1 MPRPR
6 YLTLVCLISA
16 LGLLAAPS
24 FAAAAGNL
32 TPNPTQ
38 LDFGTQGLHQGST
51 PSQSVKFSNQTEAD
65 LNVSSVSIVGT
76 DAADFASN
84 NDCSFVMDETSC
96 GVSVA
101 FNPATPGSKS
111 AQIELVDDDGAVIVP
126 LSGTGAAGTLS
137 GSSPSFEPQPYFYGG
152 QERDANISNLS
163 AFAAAGTNATIA
175 GPDAASF
182 SIGFNGCQFVL
193 NPGNNC
199 NVGVNFNPS
208 GAGTFNAQLELSNDG
223 AVNPLVIPLSATA
236 LAGPNAVISPAQ
248 ASFGDVAIGSAP
260 TPRAFTIENAG
271 DYPLQIQQIFV
282 LSGTPQLFPISTDS
296 CSAHV
301 LSPAATCHLSVEFH
315 PNGTGERE
323 GTVFVITNENGPVE
337 TASFSGYGVASPN
350 GAATVAGVAAAGS
363 PLTCTP
369 SGYSDGT
376 AFTYQWQKDGNPF
389 DETGSKVTP
398 TDADVGARFSCRVS
412 ATNPVGS
419 QTVTSAKSAPI
430 APKDLSGL
438 DGSLVDESVCRAVQA
453 PSGIKVG
460 TKTVKLN
467 YGKPVTPSST
477 FVLDAPGLRMTAMIN
492 GKALAHGTGQ
502 VVLTP
507 RSLQSFAN
515 GTYTLRVS
523 AGSRE
528 GSAQIALAPCRLAVR
543 LEGGPSRPA
552 SLVLSAA
559 AGMTSP
565 KVRLPEKLRLHV
577 SADALGTA
585 SIQVAGK
592 PAETFG
598 LSGART
604 SANGITV
611 SLKAHSVQIKHLPL
625 ETGVVS
631 IAFDRGV
638 LAGQSGAVRAT
649 VQLRG
654 DSAASSASAYA
665 TWIGS

>member
-6 YLTLVCLISA
+6 YLTLLCLISS

-24 FAAAAGNL
+24 FATAAGNL

-76 DAADFASN
+76 DATDFASN

-101 FNPATPGSKS
+101 FNPATPGPKS
-111 AQIELVDDDGAVIVP
+111 AQIELVDDNGTVIVP

-163 AFAAAGTNATIA
+163 GFAVAGTSATIA

-199 NVGVNFNPS
+199 NVGVNFNPA

-223 AVNPLVIPLSATA
+223 TVNPLVIPLSATA

-248 ASFGDVAIGSAP
+248 AGFGDVAIGSASA
-260 TPRAFTIENAG
+260 PRAFTIENAG
-271 DYPLQIQQIFV
+271 DYPLQVQQIFV
-282 LSGTPQLFPISTDS
+282 LSGTPQLFPISADS

-301 LSPAATCHLSVEFH
+301 LSPAATCQLSVGFH

-376 AFTYQWQKDGNPF
+376 TFAYQWQKDGNPF
-389 DETGSKVTP
+389 DETGAKVTP

-412 ATNPVGS
+412 ATNQVGS
-419 QTVTSAKSAPI
+419 QTVASPKSAPI
-430 APKDLSGL
+430 APKNLSGL

-453 PSGIKVG
+453 PSGLKVG
-460 TKTVKLN
+460 TKTVKIS

-477 FVLDAPGLRMTAMIN
+477 FVLDAPGLKMTAAID
-492 GKALAHGTGQ
+492 GQALAHGTGH
-502 VVLTP
+502 VALTP

-515 GTYTLRVS
+515 GTHALRVS

-528 GSAQIALAPCRLAVR
+528 GSSQIALAPCRLAVR
-543 LEGGPSRPA
+543 VEGGPSRPA
-552 SLVLSAA
+552 SMVLSAA

-565 KVRLPEKLRLHV
+565 KLRLPGKLRIHV
-577 SADALGTA
+577 SANTLGTA

-604 SANGITV
+604 GANGITV
-611 SLKAHSVQIKHLPL
+611 SLKAHSVEIKHLPS
-625 ETGVVS
+625 EVGVVS
-631 IAFDRGV
+631 IALNDGVMTGRGGV
-638 LAGQSGAVRAT
+638 VKAT
-649 VQLRG
+649 AQLRG
-654 DSAASSASAYA
+654 DSAASNARAHA
-665 TWIGS
+665 VWHR

>member
-1 MPRPR
+1 MSGPRH
-6 YLTLVCLISA
+6 LILACLISA

-24 FAAAAGNL
+24 FAAAAGDL

-38 LDFGTQGLHQGST
+38 LDLGTQGIHQGST
-51 PSQSVKFSNQTEAD
+51 PSQSVKFENLTGAD
-65 LNVSSVSIVGT
+65 LSVSSVSIVGT
-76 DAADFASN
+76 DAANFNSN
-84 NDCSFVMDETSC
+84 NDCSFVMDGTSC

-101 FNPATPGSKS
+101 FNPTTPGPKS
-111 AQIELVDDDGAVIVP
+111 AQIELVDDNGTVIVP
-126 LSGTGAAGTLS
+126 LSGAGATGTLS
-137 GSSPSFEPQPYFYGG
+137 GSSPSFDPQPYFFGG
-152 QERDANISNLS
+152 QERDANISNFS
-163 AFAAAGTNATIA
+163 AFAVASTNATIA
-175 GPDAASF
+175 GPDATSF

-208 GAGTFNAQLELSNDG
+208 GAGTYNAKLELSNDG
-223 AVNPLVIPLSATA
+223 TVNPLVIPLSATA

-248 ASFGDVAIGSAP
+248 ARFGDVAIGSASAP
-260 TPRAFTIENAG
+260 WAFTIENAG

-282 LSGTPQLFPISTDS
+282 LSGTPQLFPISADS

-301 LSPAATCHLSVEFH
+301 LSPATSCQLTVGFH

-323 GTVFVITNENGPVE
+323 GTVFVISNENGPVE

-363 PLTCTP
+363 PLTCIP
-369 SGYSDGT
+369 SGYTDGT
-376 AFTYQWQKDGNPF
+376 TFAYQWQKDGNPF

-398 TDADVGARFSCRVS
+398 TDADVGTRFSCRIS
-412 ATNPVGS
+412 ATNSVGS
-419 QTVTSAKSAPI
+419 QTVASAKSAPI

-453 PSGIKVG
+453 PSGLKVG
-460 TKTVKLN
+460 ASPVKLS

-477 FVLDAPGLRMTAMIN
+477 LVLDAQGLKMTATID
-492 GKALAHGTGQ
+492 GQAPAHGTGH
-502 VVLTP
+502 VALTP
-507 RSLQSFAN
+507 RALLNFAN
-515 GTYTLRVS
+515 GTHTLQVS

-528 GSAQIALAPCRLAVR
+528 GSAQIALAPCPLAVR

-565 KVRLPEKLRLHV
+565 KVGLQGKLRLRV
-577 SADALGTA
+577 SAETFGTA

-598 LSGART
+598 LSGAHT

-611 SLKAHSVQIKHLPL
+611 SLKAHSIQIKHLPP
-625 ETGVVS
+625 EAGVVS
-631 IAFDRGV
+631 IAFNDGVITGRGGV
-638 LAGQSGAVRAT
+638 VKAT
-649 VQLRG
+649 AQLRG
-654 DSAASSASAYA
+654 DSAASSASAQA
-665 TWIGS
+665 TWHR